1 MFPDVTLPLRNKW
14 PHVARRHMEVWRH
27 RLQRRGISLLRLFW
41 VAVGNRDCFGPAVV
55 HSHLSPS
62 FHDPKPTW
70 LSTKL
75 LIKLHEA
82 SDESK
87 KIKNRLLHRLVSSGG
102 LTSLLV
108 SSSYGAETGER
119 LCSRVCSHESDAFRL
134 KPYSSHLLVI

>member
-82 SDESK
+82 SDESLK
-87 KIKNRLLHRLVSSGG
+87 SRIVIISEASSQ
-102 LTSLLV
+102 TCV
-108 SSSYGAETGER
+108 IWRFDFITGVEQLR
-119 LCSRVCSHESDAFRL
+119 R
-134 KPYSSHLLVI
+134 